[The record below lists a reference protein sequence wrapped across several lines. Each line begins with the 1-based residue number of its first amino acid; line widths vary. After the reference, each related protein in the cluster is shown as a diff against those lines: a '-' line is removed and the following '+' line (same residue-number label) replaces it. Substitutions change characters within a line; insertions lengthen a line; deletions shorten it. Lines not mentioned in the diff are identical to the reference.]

1 MAEKVP
7 GCEAV
12 SWGTLASTDP
22 GSGTP
27 PLKRVMA
34 LDALHSIMYTSGTT
48 GRPKGVMLTYGNHWW
63 SAVSSALNLGL
74 HTGDRWLACVPMFHM
89 SGLSIL
95 IRSVIYGI
103 TLVVHESFQPDVV
116 NRALMKEKVTIVSVV
131 SAMLDRM
138 VEQLGSSAY
147 PETFRCMLLGGGP
160 VPLPL
165 LDKCLRKRI
174 PVFQTYGLTETA
186 SQIATLPPEYMAD
199 KSGSAGKPLFP
210 SELRIVADGKEQLP
224 GQEGE
229 IVVKGPQ

>member
-1 MAEKVP
+1 
-7 GCEAV
+7 
-12 SWGTLASTDP
+12 
-22 GSGTP
+22 
-27 PLKRVMA
+27 
-34 LDALHSIMYTSGTT
+34 
-48 GRPKGVMLTYGNHWW
+48 MLTYGNHWW

-186 SQIATLPPEYMAD
+186 SRNCQHCHRSTWQTNPALPESRCFRP
-199 KSGSAGKPLFP
+199 SSAL
-210 SELRIVADGKEQLP
+210 
-224 GQEGE
+224 
-229 IVVKGPQ
+229 

>member
-1 MAEKVP
+1 
-7 GCEAV
+7 
-12 SWGTLASTDP
+12 
-22 GSGTP
+22 
-27 PLKRVMA
+27 
-34 LDALHSIMYTSGTT
+34 
-48 GRPKGVMLTYGNHWW
+48 RPKGVMLTYGNHWW

-147 PETFRCMLLGGGP
+147 PDTFRCMLLGGGP
-160 VPLPL
+160 VPLP
-165 LDKCLRKRI
+165 
-174 PVFQTYGLTETA
+174 
-186 SQIATLPPEYMAD
+186 
-199 KSGSAGKPLFP
+199 
-210 SELRIVADGKEQLP
+210 
-224 GQEGE
+224 
-229 IVVKGPQ
+229 